1 MTAATAFLCKTCG
14 TQFPPSLA
22 PPESCPI
29 CQDERQF
36 VGHHGQEWTTVTDL
50 RDGHRNVIGE
60 EEPGLHSFLTEP
72 SFAIGQRAFL
82 VQTAQGNL
90 LWDCVALLNEETIE
104 AIKQLGGIRA
114 IAVSHPHYYTTM
126 IDWSRQ
132 FGNAPIFIH
141 ELDRQWV
148 VRPNDNVTFWSGER
162 RELFGGLRLVWTGGH
177 FDGYQVAHWT
187 AGANGRGVLLAGD
200 QPQVCLDRDWVSFMY
215 SYPNYIPL
223 GKRAVTQV
231 VERLEQLPFDRIY
244 GAFRTVAGNAKT
256 AVEKSA
262 KRFLQAID
270 S

>member
-1 MTAATAFLCKTCG
+1 MTAVTAFLCKTCG
-14 TQFPPSLA
+14 TQFPPSLL

-36 VGHHGQEWTTVTDL
+36 VGRHGQEWTTPSEL
-50 RDGHRNVIGE
+50 RDSHSNVICE
-60 EEPGLHSFLTEP
+60 EEPGLQSFLTEP

-90 LWDCVALLNEETIE
+90 LWDCVALLNEETIQT
-104 AIKQLGGIRA
+104 INQLGGIRA
-114 IAVSHPHYYTTM
+114 IAISHPHYYTTM

-132 FGNAPIFIH
+132 LGNAPIFIH

-148 VRPNDNVTFWSGER
+148 MRPDDNVTFWSGER

-187 AGANGRGVLLAGD
+187 TGANGRGVLLAGD

-244 GAFRTVAGNAKT
+244 GAFRTVSSSAKA

-262 KRFLQAID
+262 RRFLRAID